1 MIYIISELNDVS
13 TNKVLEWLYFYNKSF
28 IRINTDYDEFNL
40 TMDIEKNEWFLKNV
54 FWIRR
59 GYFPFIKKEL
69 KNTIYQKYLRDEYLR
84 INYFIEKHSE
94 NIFGA
99 FYKEENNNKLNNL
112 LSAKKAGL
120 NIPRTIISNCKIEL
134 VNLIENNKKYVCKPF
149 NNTFSYFDKRII
161 INGEGTTL
169 LDINKL
175 DDTFSTSLIQEYI
188 EKIFEIRIFFIQDSF
203 YSMAIFSQQDEK
215 TKIDYRNYN
224 LEKPNRCVPFILPK
238 NILNKI
244 KKFVSDN
251 DYSTG
256 SIDLIYSNDNKFF
269 FLEINPM
276 GQFDWLS
283 GNCNYHIEKK
293 IAEILKVYNERY

>member
-1 MIYIISELNDVS
+1 MIYIVSEINDVS
-13 TNKVLEWLYFYNKSF
+13 TNKVLEWLYFYNNSF
-28 IRINTDYDEFNL
+28 IRINTDHDEFNL
-40 TMDIEKNEWFLKNV
+40 TIDIEENYFLDKNI

-84 INYFIEKHSE
+84 ITFFIEKYAK
-94 NIFGA
+94 NIFGS
-99 FYKEENNNKLNNL
+99 FYKEENNNKLKNL

-120 NIPRTIISNCKIEL
+120 KIPRTIISNNKNELLKRIEDK
-134 VNLIENNKKYVCKPF
+134 KKYVCKPI
-149 NNTFSYFDKRII
+149 NNTFSYSDNKKI

-175 DDTFSTSLIQEYI
+175 TNTFSTSLIQEYI
-188 EKIFEIRIFFIQDSF
+188 EKKFEIRVFFIQNTF
-203 YSMAIFSQQDEK
+203 YSMAIFSQNDEK

-224 LEKPNRCVPFILPK
+224 IEKPNRCVPFILPK
-238 NILNKI
+238 DILKKLKI
-244 KKFVSDN
+244 FVSEN
-251 DYSTG
+251 EYSTG
-256 SIDLIYSNDNKFF
+256 SIDLIYSIDNQFV

-293 IAEILKVYNERY
+293 IAEILIKKNERH

>member
-1 MIYIISELNDVS
+1 MIYIVSEINDVS
-13 TNKVLEWLYFYNKSF
+13 TNKVLEWLYFYNNSF
-28 IRINTDYDEFNL
+28 IRINTDHDEFNL
-40 TMDIEKNEWFLKNV
+40 TIDIEENEFFLKNV

-69 KNTIYQKYLRDEYLR
+69 KNSIYQKYLRDEYLR
-84 INYFIEKHSE
+84 ITFFIEKYAK

-112 LSAKKAGL
+112 LSAKKVGL
-120 NIPRTIISNCKIEL
+120 KIPRTIISNNKNEL
-134 VNLIENNKKYVCKPF
+134 VKLIEDKKKYVCKPI
-149 NNTFSYFDKRII
+149 NNTFFYFDNQNT

-169 LDINKL
+169 LDINNL
-175 DDTFSTSLIQEYI
+175 SDTFSTSLIQEYI
-188 EKIFEIRIFFIQDSF
+188 EKKFEIRVFFIHDSF
-203 YSMAIFSQQDEK
+203 YSMAIFSQNDEK

-224 LEKPNRCVPFILPK
+224 LEKPNRCVPFILPEDIFK
-238 NILNKI
+238 KI
-244 KKFVSDN
+244 KKFVYDN
-251 DYSTG
+251 EYTTG
-256 SIDLIYSNDNKFF
+256 SIDLIYSVDNQFI

-293 IAEILKVYNERY
+293 IAEILIKKNERH